1 MNKSNLLIVF
11 LIAIVSYS
19 CSDPA
24 ITDDLLDG
32 NVIFDPSLYN
42 PEQFLVS
49 AKYPNP
55 TAADLDKHIILAIH
69 GYSATTFEWQEFAN
83 WSAPSSSYR
92 ISQVLL
98 DGHGRDYGSFK
109 ASTWQD
115 WSSAIT
121 KEYEKLEAL
130 GYTKISM
137 VGSSTGGTLIL
148 ELISSG
154 YFNSHLHPQNLFLV
168 DAIVVSS
175 VKLQSV
181 VGLIG
186 PMLVFTEVDQTS
198 EENKYWY
205 RFRPQETITELND
218 VMKVVR
224 KDLEDGV
231 KLPTDTYL
239 KAFHSLHDPVAS
251 STSSVL
257 IYKGLK
263 TSSGAN
269 IDVQLMDSD
278 IHVFTRLNL
287 RSDSTPL
294 QKANQ
299 LDAFSQIATKLK

>member
-1 MNKSNLLIVF
+1 MNKSNLIIVF
-11 LIAIVSYS
+11 LLAIVSYS
-19 CSDPA
+19 CSDPV
-24 ITDDLLDG
+24 ISDDLLDG
-32 NVIFDPSLYN
+32 DIIFDPSLYN
-42 PEQFLVS
+42 PEQYLVS

-55 TAADLDKHIILAIH
+55 TAADLDKHIIVAIH
-69 GYSATTFEWQEFAN
+69 GYSATTFEWEEFKN
-83 WSAPSSSYR
+83 WSFPNNSYR

-98 DGHGRDYGSFK
+98 DGHGRDYESFK

-121 KEYEKLEAL
+121 REYEKLVAL

-154 YFNSHLHPQNLFLV
+154 YFNSHQQPKNLFLV

-181 VGLIG
+181 VGLVG

-198 EENKYWY
+198 VEDKYWY
-205 RFRPQETITELND
+205 RFRPQETISELNE

-224 KDLEDGV
+224 KDLENGI
-231 KLPTDTYL
+231 KLPAGTYF

-251 STSSVL
+251 TTSLVL

-263 TSSGAN
+263 TSSGGN
-269 IDVQLMDSD
+269 IEVQLMDSD
-278 IHVFTRLNL
+278 IHVFTRLFL
-287 RSDSTPL
+287 RTNITL
-294 QKANQ
+294 VQKSNQ
-299 LDAFSQIATKLK
+299 LDAFSQIAIKLE

>member
-1 MNKSNLLIVF
+1 MNKLNLLIVF
-11 LIAIVSYS
+11 LLAIVSYS

-32 NVIFDPSLYN
+32 NIIFDPSLYN
-42 PEQFLVS
+42 PEQYLVS

-55 TAADLDKHIILAIH
+55 TAADLDKHIILAVH
-69 GYSATTFEWQEFAN
+69 GYSASTFEWQEFKD
-83 WSAPSSSYR
+83 WSDPSSSYR

-98 DGHGRDYGSFK
+98 DGHGRDYESFK

-121 KEYEKLEAL
+121 KEYEKLVAL
-130 GYTKISM
+130 GYTKISL

-154 YFNSHLHPQNLFLV
+154 YFNSHQHPKNLFLV
-168 DAIVVSS
+168 DAIVVPS

-186 PMLVFTEVDQTS
+186 PMLVFTEVDQTT

-205 RFRPQETITELND
+205 RFRPQETITQLNN

-231 KLPTDTYL
+231 KLPTGTYL
-239 KAFHSLHDPVAS
+239 KVFHSLHDPVAS
-251 STSSVL
+251 TTSSVL

-263 TSSGAN
+263 TSNGAN

-278 IHVFTRLNL
+278 IHVFTRLSL
-287 RSDSTPL
+287 RSDITPL

-299 LDAFSQIATKLK
+299 LDAFSQIALKLN

>member
-1 MNKSNLLIVF
+1 MNKVNVLIVF
-11 LIAIVSYS
+11 VVALVSYS

-32 NVIFDPSLYN
+32 PVLFDPSLYN
-42 PEQFLVS
+42 PEQYLVS

-55 TAADLDKHIILAIH
+55 TPADLDKHIILAIH
-69 GYSATTFEWQEFAN
+69 GYSSSTFEWEEFKDY
-83 WSAPSSSYR
+83 SAPSSSYR

-98 DGHGRDYGSFK
+98 DGHGRDYQSFK

-115 WSSAIT
+115 WSAAIT
-121 KEYEKLEAL
+121 REYEKLIAL

-148 ELISSG
+148 QLVSSG
-154 YFNSHLHPQNLFLV
+154 YFNSRQHPKNLFLV
-168 DAIVVSS
+168 DPIVVSS
-175 VKLQSV
+175 VKLQSI

-186 PMLVFTEVDQTS
+186 PMIVSTEVDQTTA
-198 EENKYWY
+198 ENKFWY
-205 RFRPQETITELND
+205 RFRPQETINELND
-218 VMKVVR
+218 VMTVVR
-224 KDLEDGV
+224 KDLEAGV
-231 KLPTDTYL
+231 QLPTGTYL
-239 KAFHSLHDPVAS
+239 KEFHSLHDPVAS
-251 STSSVL
+251 SSSAVL

-263 TSSGAN
+263 TSTGAN

-287 RSDSTPL
+287 RPTTTPL

-299 LDAFSQIATKLK
+299 LDAFSQMALKLK

>member
-1 MNKSNLLIVF
+1 MKKLNLLIV
-11 LIAIVSYS
+11 LLLAIVSSS

-24 ITDDLLDG
+24 ITNDLLDG
-32 NVIFDPSLYN
+32 TIIFDPSLYN
-42 PEQFLVS
+42 PEQYLVS

-55 TAADLDKHIILAIH
+55 TAADLDKHIILAVH
-69 GYSATTFEWQEFAN
+69 GYSATTFEWQEFVD
-83 WSAPSSSYR
+83 WSDPSSSYEV
-92 ISQVLL
+92 SQVLL
-98 DGHGRDYGSFK
+98 DGHGRDYQSFK

-121 KEYEKLEAL
+121 KEYEKLVAL

-154 YFNSHLHPQNLFLV
+154 YFNSHLPPKNLFLV
-168 DAIVVSS
+168 DAIVVPS

-186 PMLVFTEVDQTS
+186 PMIVFTEADQTA

-205 RFRPQETITELND
+205 RFRPQETITELNN
-218 VMKVVR
+218 VMRVVR
-224 KDLEDGV
+224 KDLESGV
-231 KLPTDTYL
+231 RLPTGTYL
-239 KAFHSLHDPVAS
+239 KEFDSLHDPVSS

-263 TSSGAN
+263 TSTGAN

-287 RSDSTPL
+287 RSDTTPL

-299 LDAFSQIATKLK
+299 LDAFSQIAIKLK